1 MALNLNKNLIA
12 IFSTLFLIMGM
23 IACSGD
29 DEDIIPYQFAEQIGE
44 VNDLMGTVHYDTD
57 YDVWYIVIDNAD
69 NSNDTRY
76 DLPFIGTKE
85 KELLEEKLPVK
96 FSGAVY
102 RWLDEEVPYNTE
114 NNFIKL
120 SKFEIQTN

>member
-1 MALNLNKNLIA
+1 MLYTSCLLLFLNLLYFPSNHLT
-12 IFSTLFLIMGM
+12 FQLSYLLFLQDLIYL
-23 IACSGD
+23 
-29 DEDIIPYQFAEQIGE
+29 YQ
-44 VNDLMGTVHYDTD
+44 LP
-57 YDVWYIVIDNAD
+57 YIVIDNAD

-76 DLPFIGTKE
+76 DLPFIGTTE

-114 NNFIKL
+114 NNFIIL
-120 SKFEIQTN
+120 SKFEIQTK